1 VGIGAKASVARSRVN
16 RVRRAAGVP
25 ECSCSPC
32 ALIVMAKWDAAT
44 CARRRTAAG
53 ACWRERYPGW
63 RQAVAMQTG
72 KTQMAIV
79 RRGIV
84 DRLFSIVFNN
94 GSGAAH
100 QCHLAQVFAVAMRGV
115 NA

>member
-1 VGIGAKASVARSRVN
+1 
-16 RVRRAAGVP
+16 
-25 ECSCSPC
+25 
-32 ALIVMAKWDAAT
+32 MAKWDAAA
-44 CARRRTAAG
+44 CARRRTVAG
-53 ACWRERYPGW
+53 AVVANDVAVGW
-63 RQAVAMQTG
+63 TMDVQME

-94 GSGAAH
+94 GGGAVH
-100 QCHLAQVFAVAMRGV
+100 QCHLAPVLAVAMRGV